1 MKARVVN
8 KPRSPWA
15 DHKEPVLDF
24 GSRQFGTVGCLVAI
38 ISIIIVIAFMLFR
51 IIVIMLITILIIT
64 GSRQFGRGSPPSGH
78 IEMAC
83 MPRRHRRAEEI
94 QIQMKGNI
102 FIGFTNWQIRLLL

>member
-38 ISIIIVIAFMLFR
+38 IAIIIVITFMPFR
-51 IIVIMLITILIIT
+51 IIVIMLILVILIIIIT
-64 GSRQFGRGSPPSGH
+64 GSRQSGR
-78 IEMAC
+78 A
-83 MPRRHRRAEEI
+83 A
-94 QIQMKGNI
+94 
-102 FIGFTNWQIRLLL
+102 RLVAT

>member
-51 IIVIMLITILIIT
+51 IIVIRLILITIIIIIT
-64 GSRQFGRGSPPSGH
+64 GSRQFGRAARPV
-78 IEMAC
+78 A
-83 MPRRHRRAEEI
+83 
-94 QIQMKGNI
+94 
-102 FIGFTNWQIRLLL
+102 T

>member
-38 ISIIIVIAFMLFR
+38 ISIIIAIITFMLFQ
-51 IIVIMLITILIIT
+51 IIVIMLMLISIIIIIT
-64 GSRQFGRGSPPSGH
+64 
-78 IEMAC
+78 
-83 MPRRHRRAEEI
+83 
-94 QIQMKGNI
+94 
-102 FIGFTNWQIRLLL
+102 TNSL